1 MKINTNYN
9 QFKKINEIQKNN
21 IDKSKNEK
29 SAKSEKAKQN
39 AVLDSKLLNH
49 LDQVK
54 DTEVFRQDRVDAIK
68 QQLKDGN
75 YQINYDLLADKFL
88 ED

>member
-21 IDKSKNEK
+21 IDKSKNER
-29 SAKSEKAKQN
+29 SSKSEKAKQN
-39 AVLDSKLLNH
+39 SVLDSKLLSH

-54 DTEVFRQDRVDAIK
+54 DSEIFRQDRVDAIK

-75 YQINYDLLADKFL
+75 YQINYDVLADKFL

>member
-21 IDKSKNEK
+21 IDKSKNER

>member
-21 IDKSKNEK
+21 IDKSKNER
-29 SAKSEKAKQN
+29 SSKSEKAKQN
-39 AVLDSKLLNH
+39 SVLDSKLLSH

-54 DTEVFRQDRVDAIK
+54 DSEIFRQDRVDAIK
-68 QQLKDGN
+68 QQL
-75 YQINYDLLADKFL
+75 
-88 ED
+88 